1 MKFSIEKINPKD
13 HDSIL
18 DLLYRYWGGDNIVV
32 RGIEFYPGDLDG
44 IKAVQNNKI
53 IGFLH
58 YRIDALYCE
67 IMTLASLEENKGV
80 GSSLLAAVE
89 KIGKSNGCKEL
100 RLTTTNDNLHALG
113 LYQKRG
119 FHLSKLLPGQ
129 VIHSRQLKP
138 SIPEFGYDKIPIR
151 DEIILVKPLD
161 TI

>member
-1 MKFSIEKINPKD
+1 MKFSIAEINPTD
-13 HDSIL
+13 HSAIH
-18 DLLYRYWGGDNIVV
+18 DLLYRYWGDDNIVV
-32 RGIEFYPGDLDG
+32 QGIKFYPGEMDG
-44 IKAVQNNKI
+44 IKAVQNNQI

-58 YRIDALYCE
+58 YRFDDQYCE
-67 IMTLASLEENKGV
+67 IMTLASLQENKGV

-89 KIGKSNGCKEL
+89 MIAKENECNEL

-113 LYQKRG
+113 FYQKLG